1 MGLETRFTIV
11 YDNEARPGFKSGWG
25 FSCLVGESVLFD
37 TGPDS
42 RALLYNM
49 QRLDINLQEI
59 DVVVLSHAHGDH
71 TGGIDIVEQL
81 GDVRVFIPRS
91 FFNSMRRSLSR
102 FDNAEML
109 EVTDMM
115 NVREGITSTG
125 EIGRIGEQSLVVRTP
140 KGLVLVTGCSHP
152 GLDTIMN
159 VAQQAGAIYGVI
171 GGFHGF
177 DKLEILRDVGM
188 IVPCHCTRLKKRIL
202 KHYPERSKQCAA
214 GCIFDT

>member
-11 YDNEARPGFKSGWG
+11 YDNEARQSFKSGWG

-81 GDVRVFIPRS
+81 GDVRVFVPGS

-102 FDNAEML
+102 FDNVEMV

-125 EIGRIGEQSLVVRTP
+125 EIGRMGEQSLVVRTP
-140 KGLVLVTGCSHP
+140 RGLVLVTGCSHP

-159 VAQQAGAIYGVI
+159 VAQQCGAVYGVI

-177 DKLEILRDVGM
+177 DRLEILRDVGL
-188 IVPCHCTRLKKRIL
+188 IVPCHCTRLKKHIL
-202 KHYPERSKQCAA
+202 THFPERSRQCAA

>member
-1 MGLETRFTIV
+1 VGLETRFTIV
-11 YDNEARPGFKSGWG
+11 YDNEAKPGFKSGWG

-59 DVVVLSHAHGDH
+59 DVVVLSHVHGDH

-91 FFNSMRRSLSR
+91 FFNSMGRSLSR
-102 FDNAEML
+102 FDNVEMV

-152 GLDTIMN
+152 GLDTIMSI
-159 VAQQAGAIYGVI
+159 AQQTEVIYGVI

-177 DKLEILRDVGM
+177 DKLQKLRDLGM

-202 KHYPERSKQCAA
+202 THYPERSKQCAA